1 MKDTVSGTAEVSASP
16 VSNVSD
22 TARWV
27 AVYRAW
33 ESARPDALFD
43 DPYAKSLAGERGKAI
58 AALMPAQARSG
69 WPMVA
74 RTKLI
79 DDLVQAAVARG
90 CDCVI
95 NLAAGLDTRPYRL
108 ALPSSLKWIEAD
120 LPELI
125 GEKEQLLADAKPRCQ
140 LRRIKV
146 DLTDIGARV
155 LALRDALTSSTQAL
169 VISEGLLV
177 YLDEAQVSGL
187 STDLAAMTGVRH
199 WIIDLGSPAILEMM
213 NKGMGATLASAPL
226 KFAPENGIAFFEA
239 LGWRVEQMHSIFHA
253 ALRFRRLPWFLRPF
267 ALLPEPNPRKLGR
280 ARWSGVVQLTR
291 GQ

>member
-1 MKDTVSGTAEVSASP
+1 MKSASP

-33 ESARPDALFD
+33 ESARSDALFN
-43 DPYAKSLAGERGKAI
+43 DPYAKLLAGERGEAI
-58 AALMPAQARSG
+58 ARQMPAQARTG

-79 DDLVQAAVARG
+79 DDLVQARVAKG

-108 ALPSSLKWIEAD
+108 DLPHSLRWIEVD
-120 LPELI
+120 LPALVE
-125 GEKEQLLADAKPRCQ
+125 EKEELLANAQPRCQ

-146 DLTDIGARV
+146 DLTDTQARV
-155 LALRDALTSSTQAL
+155 AALQDALGPSTQAL
-169 VISEGLLV
+169 VITEGLLV
-177 YLDEAQVSGL
+177 YLADAQVRDL
-187 STDLAAMTGVRH
+187 SRDIAALAGVNGWILDLA
-199 WIIDLGSPAILEMM
+199 SPAILEMM
-213 NKGMGATLASAPL
+213 RKGMGETLKNAPL

-239 LGWRVEQMHSIFHA
+239 LGWRVAQVHSIFHA
-253 ALRFRRLPWFLRPF
+253 AVRFRRLPWFLKLF
-267 ALLPEPNPRKLGR
+267 ALRPKPNPRELGK
-280 ARWSGVVQLTR
+280 ARWSGVVELMPAD
-291 GQ
+291 